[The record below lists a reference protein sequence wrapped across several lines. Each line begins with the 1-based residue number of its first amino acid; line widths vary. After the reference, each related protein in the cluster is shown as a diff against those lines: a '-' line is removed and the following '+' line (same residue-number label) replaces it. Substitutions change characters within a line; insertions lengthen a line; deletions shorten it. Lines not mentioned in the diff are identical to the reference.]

1 MIQRSYF
8 NQTFRSP
15 LRLKEYDYSR
25 AGAYFVTVC
34 TKHRKM
40 LLGDVVEDGIRLNPL
55 GVVVKE
61 CWEDLPRHYHFLEL
75 DAFIVMPNH
84 VHGILVITGNPNV
97 GAGLKPAP
105 TSKRRALPEI
115 VRALK
120 TFSARR
126 INQIL
131 GTPGIPVWQRN
142 YYEHVIRN
150 EIDLEET
157 REYIQNNLIKWLED
171 ENHPSNLKKA
181 IKS

>member
-1 MIQRSYF
+1 MELMNQRSDS
-8 NQTFRSP
+8 NQRSRRSI
-15 LRLKEYDYSR
+15 RLKEYDYSQ

-40 LLGDVVEDGIRLNPL
+40 IFGDIVEDGMFLSPFGL
-55 GVVVKE
+55 VVKE
-61 CWEDLPRHYHFLEL
+61 CCQDLPRHYHLLEL

-84 VHGILVITGNPNV
+84 VHGIFLITGNPHV

-105 TSKRRALPEI
+105 TSKPYTLPEI

-126 INQIL
+126 INEIRK
-131 GTPGIPVWQRN
+131 TPGIPVWQRN
-142 YYEHVIRN
+142 YYEPVIRN

-157 REYIQNNLIKWLED
+157 REYIQNNPLKWAED
-171 ENHPSNLKKA
+171 ETHPSNI
-181 IKS
+181 IK